1 MGTAIMLSD
10 PVFGGL
16 AVSLIFGT
24 ISASILTM
32 IVVPTLLY
40 LLLRNKPIP
49 GSNSASGEIS

>member
-1 MGTAIMLSD
+1 MLTD

-24 ISASILTM
+24 ISATVLTM

-40 LLLRNKPIP
+40 ILLRKKIAA
-49 GSNSASGEIS
+49 GTMAAIGEFS

>member
-16 AVSLIFGT
+16 AVSMIFGT

-40 LLLRNKPIP
+40 LLLRNKSIP